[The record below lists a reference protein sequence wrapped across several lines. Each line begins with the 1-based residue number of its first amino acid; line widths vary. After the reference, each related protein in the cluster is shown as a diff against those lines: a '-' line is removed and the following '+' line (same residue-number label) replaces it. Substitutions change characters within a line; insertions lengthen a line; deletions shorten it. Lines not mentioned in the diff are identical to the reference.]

1 MGVYISNDELQQF
14 YDNGITH
21 DDIENTVD
29 YYRNEGLSDE
39 QIRAKVDTKLK
50 SFNPQ
55 KNADMPQDSL
65 EGNGSETQP
74 FQLGVSKNIDLRPS
88 ALADN
93 IAKHIVALPI
103 AGYNAIK
110 NKSFKGAYSSA
121 LNDLDE
127 AKQKI
132 YELDPTQKKI
142 DNAGNALLD
151 IGTTLM
157 LPEVRALQG
166 AGLGAKIG
174 NSALTNAYQGG
185 LIGGVEDLRHGG
197 NGLGGATIGALGG
210 GAFGVAMP
218 AAGAGIN
225 KMITSPKFQ
234 KGLSGAL
241 EVLTSV
247 PQKYNLR
254 ALEAELAGKSLFEG
268 KFDPDTAYRPIEQML
283 KDAKSKLISK
293 QDYKKQYK
301 LLGNEVQQRLNEKIK
316 PENYYNNQ
324 IYEESQK
331 AFNSL
336 KNYKNMLEQNV
347 NEAVNKLR
355 ENEYRVPLDEL
366 KSDIKGTFDQYQGEN
381 INPARNMT
389 GGLERNLNELV
400 TGGTSD
406 PKAALGLDKEIT
418 TNFIDN
424 PYFSKEKQAE
434 AYDIVGRALGKDKNW
449 VKSRL
454 NDPQYRGV
462 KTQSEKLDMLLRES
476 ENLAEKEANTGE
488 LGSQAYKYYDY
499 LGDSGSPEAAEEL
512 INRAYN
518 DIVNNNFVTDNI
530 DPLTRNINDAE
541 MGYRELL
548 NRVINNSG
556 DSASYNNAVD
566 EIERLT
572 QKLPQDLQEEYFNRL
587 GKDLNTIYNKTQ
599 TISPIDLQ
607 ATKKQVDSM
616 IHWEDEAARNFKNP
630 ILEQIYGKFNQ
641 RLSDLSPELAK
652 ANEEYA
658 NFRNLEKAVNE
669 INEKT
674 IATKLEDYGNK
685 KQIFSGANKAW
696 EKLNDLL
703 PVEKQFLPNIRNLQ
717 KNNNF
722 EQGLIKDVPKGIF
735 SDISKYENAPI
746 QTQSVIEQVAPN
758 EIALYKQIAQK
769 EAEQNELL
777 RPIAS
782 RSFERNPRLLGNRS
796 DQAFEDA
803 LNYLQSNSDIRF
815 MDNLEDIRAREALE
829 KIAPGQGG
837 GSGNDQ
843 GFMNNFVRPTL
854 NALPRA
860 ASSAVI
866 GNSLGGPIGGAIGL
880 LSVSPK
886 FMGKGT
892 IKNIGAIY
900 KRLNQKPVPIPSEG
914 MIPEHINRSLI
925 KYLYG
930 ATRPFSD

>member
-1 MGVYISNDELQQF
+1 MAVFEVTAPNGKTLEIEGDTPPTEQELDKIF
-14 YDNGITH
+14 
-21 DDIENTVD
+21 
-29 YYRNEGLSDE
+29 
-39 QIRAKVDTKLK
+39 
-50 SFNPQ
+50 
-55 KNADMPQDSL
+55 ADMPQDSL

-103 AGYNAIK
+103 AGYNALK

-127 AKQKI
+127 AKQKM

-218 AAGAGIN
+218 ATGAAISKILPRAGASIAGVTPDTIRQAIKPN
-225 KMITSPKFQ
+225 SRALDLNPDQAQSILLDTTQNVRNAYNNLLSR
-234 KGLSGAL
+234 KGE
-241 EVLTSV
+241 EV
-247 PQKYNLR
+247 QAEIKNLR
-254 ALEAELAGKSLFEG
+254 GS
-268 KFDPDTAYRPIEQML
+268 
-283 KDAKSKLISK
+283 
-293 QDYKKQYK
+293 
-301 LLGNEVQQRLNEKIK
+301 
-316 PENYYNNQ
+316 
-324 IYEESQK
+324 
-331 AFNSL
+331 
-336 KNYKNMLEQNV
+336 
-347 NEAVNKLR
+347 
-355 ENEYRVPLDEL
+355 EYRVPLDEL
-366 KSDIKGTFDQYQGEN
+366 KSDIKGTFDQYNGEL

-541 MGYRELL
+541 IGYRELL

-566 EIERLT
+566 DIERLT

-599 TISPIDLQ
+599 TIAPIDLEK
-607 ATKKQVDSM
+607 AKQQIGSM
-616 IHWEDEAARNFKNP
+616 VNWQDETARNFKNP

-652 ANEEYA
+652 ANEEFA
-658 NFRNLEKAVNE
+658 NLRN
-669 INEKT
+669 
-674 IATKLEDYGNK
+674 
-685 KQIFSGANKAW
+685 F
-696 EKLNDLL
+696 
-703 PVEKQFLPNIRNLQ
+703 Q
-717 KNNNF
+717 KN
-722 EQGLIKDVPKGIF
+722 EGLNRV
-735 SDISKYENAPI
+735 
-746 QTQSVIEQVAPN
+746 
-758 EIALYKQIAQK
+758 
-769 EAEQNELL
+769 L
-777 RPIAS
+777 RP
-782 RSFERNPRLLGNRS
+782 GNNIDS
-796 DQAFEDA
+796 
-803 LNYLQSNSDIRF
+803 
-815 MDNLEDIRAREALE
+815 
-829 KIAPGQGG
+829 
-837 GSGNDQ
+837 
-843 GFMNNFVRPTL
+843 
-854 NALPRA
+854 
-860 ASSAVI
+860 ASSALKNYNSTVTK
-866 GNSLGGPIGGAIGL
+866 GNTGRNIKDLENILVANGSKPFLNTVDDVNAAMDLSKSIATGRNFGGITDIAKALLVEPSL
-880 LSVSPK
+880 
-886 FMGKGT
+886 KG
-892 IKNIGAIY
+892 IRA
-900 KRLNQKPVPIPSEG
+900 
-914 MIPEHINRSLI
+914 INRTSIPTKLNI
-925 KYLYG
+925 LRENVNPSVIQLLYG

>member
-103 AGYNAIK
+103 AGYNALK

-127 AKQKI
+127 VKQKM

-142 DNAGNALLD
+142 DNVGNALLD

-434 AYDIVGRALGKDKNW
+434 AYDIVGRALGKH
-449 VKSRL
+449 
-454 NDPQYRGV
+454 
-462 KTQSEKLDMLLRES
+462 
-476 ENLAEKEANTGE
+476 
-488 LGSQAYKYYDY
+488 
-499 LGDSGSPEAAEEL
+499 
-512 INRAYN
+512 
-518 DIVNNNFVTDNI
+518 
-530 DPLTRNINDAE
+530 LTRNINDAE

-782 RSFERNPRLLGNRS
+782 RSFERNPKLLGNRS

-930 ATRPFSD
+930 ATRPFND